1 MKKMMTIAVLAL
13 TLGMGMVGRS
23 EAFQPPPDQQAPS
36 FQPPP
41 AFQPPPFQPAPA
53 FQPPPFQPPPTG
65 AASCTPPDCGAPRR
79 VRPVIA
85 R

>member
-1 MKKMMTIAVLAL
+1 MKKTMTIAVLAL

-36 FQPPP
+36 FQPAP
-41 AFQPPPFQPAPA
+41 AFQPPPFQPA
-53 FQPPPFQPPPTG
+53 PTG